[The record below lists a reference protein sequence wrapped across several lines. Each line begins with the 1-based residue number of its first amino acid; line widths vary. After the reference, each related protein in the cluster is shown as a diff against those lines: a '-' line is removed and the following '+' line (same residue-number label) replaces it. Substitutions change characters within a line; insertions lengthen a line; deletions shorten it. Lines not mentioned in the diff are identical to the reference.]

1 MLLGN
6 LVHELSDGRI
16 FGGGN
21 GSGLAGRRGREAQ
34 RADDSDGSGSPE
46 HDGFLGLLHECR
58 KSRKGALPNKNLEN
72 HRLAFR
78 LLCSFLRTQQNR
90 NPNSQPSMAGLSQH
104 QSLSQSQVLAPQLQ
118 QSLQILQVPML
129 ELRTLIQV
137 ELDGN
142 PTLEMEDNDP
152 NESKVEDKQR
162 DAEEFDVEFDR
173 LSKLDDEWRDYMAQ
187 STNYVRR
194 STEDDERRQ
203 FFFDS
208 LTKNE
213 TLQEHL
219 LDQLRGSELSKEDV
233 QLGELLIGNT
243 NDTGFLTVKPD
254 EIAAN
259 TGLEMADLDR
269 VLQTI
274 QTFHPVGVCAR
285 DLRECLLIQLK
296 RIGKEGS
303 LEWRIVSNY
312 LDDLAKKR
320 YPEIARRCGTTVDCI
335 QRAANFI
342 ATLDPKPGQIFSA
355 DPNNYVL
362 PDVTVEKV
370 SGLWQVLLNGDQ
382 IPHLRISNTYKDLM
396 AQTANKEDVRDYI
409 RDKIRNG
416 KFLIKSIHQRQQTI
430 SNIAHEIVKRQ
441 TEFLE
446 RGPSGLKPMT
456 MVQIA
461 DIVGVHET
469 TVSRA
474 ISGKYMSTP
483 HGVFEMKYFFTPG
496 YQTAGGESMSN
507 TSVKGVIA
515 EMVKGEDGKNP
526 LSDKEIVDVLK
537 TKGIPI
543 ARRTVA
549 KYRNELNI
557 LPSNMRKSF

>member
-1 MLLGN
+1 MLSL
-6 LVHELSDGRI
+6 
-16 FGGGN
+16 
-21 GSGLAGRRGREAQ
+21 RRQE
-34 RADDSDGSGSPE
+34 
-46 HDGFLGLLHECR
+46 
-58 KSRKGALPNKNLEN
+58 
-72 HRLAFR
+72 
-78 LLCSFLRTQQNR
+78 
-90 NPNSQPSMAGLSQH
+90 PNSNEPMAGLSIN
-104 QSLSQSQVLAPQLQ
+104 QSLTQSTVLAPQLQ

-129 ELRTLIQV
+129 ELRTLIQQ

-142 PTLEMEDNDP
+142 PTLEMEDCEP
-152 NESKVEDKQR
+152 KIEDKQR
-162 DAEEFDVEFDR
+162 EAEEFDAEFDR

-187 STNYVRR
+187 NTVYARR
-194 STEDDERRQ
+194 SAEDEERRQ

-208 LTKNE
+208 LSKTE

-219 LDQLRGSELSKEDV
+219 VEQLRDSALSPEDV

-243 NDTGFLTVKPD
+243 DDRGFLTSTPE
-254 EIAAN
+254 EIAGN
-259 TGLEMADLDR
+259 TGLELADLNR
-269 VLQTI
+269 VLEQI

-285 DLRECLLIQLK
+285 DLRECILIQLK

-312 LDDLAKKR
+312 LSDLGKKR

-342 ATLDPKPGQIFSA
+342 ATLDPKPGQIFAA

-362 PDVTVEKV
+362 PDVTVEKA
-370 SGLWQVLLNGDQ
+370 SGRWQVSLNGDQ

-396 AQTANKEDVRDYI
+396 SQTANKEDVRDYI

-441 TEFLE
+441 TEFLD
-446 RGPSGLKPMT
+446 RGPSALKPMT

-474 ISGKYMSTP
+474 ISGKYMATP

-496 YQTAGGESMSN
+496 YQTSGGESMSN

-515 EMVKGEDGKNP
+515 EMVKAENPKSP
-526 LSDKEIVDVLK
+526 LSDKEIVDMLK
-537 TKGIPI
+537 KKGIPI